1 MNALAEFYEGND
13 FVILGFPCNQF
24 GLQEPGTD
32 LGSDNEVMHGY
43 RYVRPGGDFEPKM
56 DMFKKVKVNGDGES
70 EIFTFLKGACPYT
83 DEEFLSGLNYSPLR
97 VGDIHWNFEKFLVGK
112 DGKPAYRY
120 HPTNNDPENF
130 KADINELLNA

>member
-1 MNALAEFYEGND
+1 MD

-56 DMFKKVKVNGDGES
+56 NMFKKVKVNGDGES
-70 EIFTFLKGACPYT
+70 EIYTFLKGACPYT

-97 VGDIHWNFEKFLVGK
+97 VGDIHWIFEKFLVGRMANQHI
-112 DGKPAYRY
+112 DITQ
-120 HPTNNDPENF
+120 PTMTQ
-130 KADINELLNA
+130 